1 MITWQ
6 MFIIRSDVKAKH
18 KDKTHHRCTIIS
30 VPVVAVLIIPS
41 APLASL
47 CPIFIY
53 NIYSDVN
60 SRVSVVIL

>member
-6 MFIIRSDVKAKH
+6 MFIIRSDMKAKH

-41 APLASL
+41 AQGLAL
-47 CPIFIY
+47 PFFIY